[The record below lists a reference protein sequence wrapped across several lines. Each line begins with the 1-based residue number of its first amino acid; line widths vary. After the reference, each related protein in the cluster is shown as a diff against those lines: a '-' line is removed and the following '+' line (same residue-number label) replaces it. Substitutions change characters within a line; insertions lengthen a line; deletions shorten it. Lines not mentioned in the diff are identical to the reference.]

1 MKFDP
6 VLKLQVGEI
15 LSHVQ
20 KIAPGKSVEL
30 RIPSYSAIQCISG
43 SVHRRGI
50 PPNVVEMSAQTLINL
65 VENPHKWEELCSNG
79 MISASGTNSNLK
91 ELFIQISKL
100 KQESRLEI

>member
-1 MKFDP
+1 MKVDP

-15 LSHVQ
+15 LTIVQ
-20 KIAPGKSVEL
+20 NLAPGKSVEL
-30 RIPSYSAIQCISG
+30 RIPNYSAIQCVSG
-43 SVHRRGI
+43 SVHRRGT
-50 PPNVVEMSAQTLINL
+50 PSNVVEMSDQALINL
-65 VENPHKWEELCSNG
+65 VENPHNWEELCSIG

>member
-1 MKFDP
+1 MKIDT

-15 LSHVQ
+15 LTRV
-20 KIAPGKSVEL
+20 KKFAPGKSVEL
-30 RIPSYSAIQCISG
+30 RIPNYSAIQCISG
-43 SVHRRGI
+43 SVHRRGT
-50 PPNVVEMSAQTLINL
+50 PSSVVEMSAQTLINL
-65 VENPHKWEELCSNG
+65 AENPYKWEELCSNG

>member
-1 MKFDP
+1 MRVDP
-6 VLKLQVGEI
+6 VLKLEVGKILTQVK
-15 LSHVQ
+15 

-30 RIPSYSAIQCISG
+30 RIPNYTAIQCVSG
-43 SVHRRGI
+43 SVHRRGT
-50 PPNVVEMSAQTLINL
+50 PSSVVEMSAQTLINL
-65 VENPHKWEELCSNG
+65 AENPYKWEELCTIG

>member
-1 MKFDP
+1 MKVDP

-15 LSHVQ
+15 LTIVQ

-30 RIPSYSAIQCISG
+30 RIPSYSAIQCVSG
-43 SVHRRGI
+43 SVHRRGM
-50 PPNVVEMSAQTLINL
+50 PSNVVEMSAQTLINL
-65 VENPHKWEELCSNG
+65 AEDPHKWEELCSIG
-79 MISASGTNSNLK
+79 LILASGTNSNLK

>member
-1 MKFDP
+1 MKVDP

-15 LSHVQ
+15 LTIVQ
-20 KIAPGKSVEL
+20 EIAPGKSVEL
-30 RIPSYSAIQCISG
+30 RIPNYSAIQCVSG
-43 SVHRRGI
+43 SVHRRGT
-50 PPNVVEMSAQTLINL
+50 PSNVVEMSAHTLINL
-65 VENPHKWEELCSNG
+65 AENPYKWEELCSIG

>member
-1 MKFDP
+1 MKVDL

-15 LSHVQ
+15 LTIVQ

-30 RIPSYSAIQCISG
+30 RIPSYSAIQCVSG
-43 SVHRRGI
+43 SVHRRGT
-50 PPNVVEMSAQTLINL
+50 PSNVVEMSAQTLINL
-65 VENPHKWEELCSNG
+65 VENPHKWEEFCSVG
-79 MISASGTNSNLK
+79 MILASGTNSNLK

>member
-1 MKFDP
+1 MKIDT

-15 LSHVQ
+15 LTRV
-20 KIAPGKSVEL
+20 KKFAPGKSVEL
-30 RIPSYSAIQCISG
+30 RIPNYSAIQCVSG
-43 SVHRRGI
+43 SVHRRGT
-50 PPNVVEMSAQTLINL
+50 PSSVVEMSAQSLIYL
-65 VENPHKWEELCSNG
+65 AENPYEWEELCLNG

>member
-1 MKFDP
+1 MKVDP
-6 VLKLQVGEI
+6 VFKLQVAEI
-15 LSHVQ
+15 LTFVQ

-30 RIPSYSAIQCISG
+30 RIPSYSAIQCVSG
-43 SVHRRGI
+43 SVHRRGT
-50 PPNVVEMSAQTLINL
+50 PSNVVEMSAQTLIDL
-65 VENPHKWEELCSNG
+65 AENPHKWEELCLIG